1 MTVNIFL
8 LFILQLLTMDSC
20 LQSTLSTLFTAV
32 CFFVFA
38 KVVRWFVEMWK
49 QINYGIEIH
58 GLTLTVAY
66 SGYFIVFGIPYI
78 Q

>member
-38 KVVRWFVEMWK
+38 KVVR
-49 QINYGIEIH
+49 
-58 GLTLTVAY
+58 
-66 SGYFIVFGIPYI
+66 
-78 Q
+78 